1 MHDRAVNVSGRTAA
15 PRVCRILLIRI
26 VSGIRKNER
35 GKMEKK
41 KNPEKPEKVKT
52 SRPDWDAIRRDYITS
67 NDTQP
72 ECARRHGVNVGTL
85 RNHAAREHWAEQRA
99 AYIGAVTDKAIATT
113 AACSAY
119 RVASQ
124 LTGLSYVVDALERET
139 RKALEDGEQLHR
151 YLVQSTTRHKDGTT
165 ETAYKDIT
173 SDKVDT
179 RALRDLTDS
188 VKTLEAL
195 KRSLHGL
202 ETAQERHRKQIET
215 ERLALERERLQ
226 LEKERLELTRKRE
239 ERDTDGVKGVQIVV
253 GGYCEDYSE

>member
-1 MHDRAVNVSGRTAA
+1 MKKKKIPENS
-15 PRVCRILLIRI
+15 
-26 VSGIRKNER
+26 
-35 GKMEKK
+35 EKK
-41 KNPEKPEKVKT
+41 KKII
-52 SRPDWDAIRRDYITS
+52 PDWDAIRNDYVTG
-67 NDTQP
+67 NATP
-72 ECARRHGVNVGTL
+72 KECAKLHGVNYRTL
-85 RNHAAREHWAEQRA
+85 GNHLYSERWNDQRA
-99 AYIGAVTDKAIATT
+99 AYRGAVNDRAIDT
-113 AACSAY
+113 AATCSAY

-124 LTGLSYVVDALERET
+124 LTGISYVVDALERET

-173 SDKVDT
+173 SEKVDT

-226 LEKERLELTRKRE
+226 LERERLELTKKRE
-239 ERDTDGVKGVQIVV
+239 EREADGVNGVQIVV

>member
-1 MHDRAVNVSGRTAA
+1 
-15 PRVCRILLIRI
+15 
-26 VSGIRKNER
+26 
-35 GKMEKK
+35 MEKK
-41 KNPEKPEKVKT
+41 KNPEKPEKKKNN
-52 SRPDWDAIRRDYITS
+52 RPDWDAIRRDYITG

-72 ECARRHGVNVGTL
+72 ESARRHGVNVCTL
-85 RNHAAREHWAEQRA
+85 RNHAGKEHWEQQRT
-99 AYIGAVTDKAIATT
+99 AYRGAVNDRAIDT
-113 AACSAY
+113 AATCSAY
-119 RVASQ
+119 RVASE

-151 YLVQSTTRHKDGTT
+151 YLVQTTSRHKDGTT

-188 VKTLEAL
+188 IKTLEAL

-215 ERLALERERLQ
+215 ERLALERERLE
-226 LEKERLELTRKRE
+226 LERERLELTRKRE
-239 ERDTDGVKGVQIVV
+239 EREADAVNGVQIVV

>member
-1 MHDRAVNVSGRTAA
+1 M
-15 PRVCRILLIRI
+15 
-26 VSGIRKNER
+26 
-35 GKMEKK
+35 KK
-41 KNPEKPEKVKT
+41 KN
-52 SRPDWDAIRRDYITS
+52 SPDWDRIRNEYITGADS
-67 NDTQP
+67 VP
-72 ECARRHGVNVGTL
+72 ECARRHGANVGTAK
-85 RNHAAREHWAEQRA
+85 NKCAREHWTDQRA
-99 AYIGAVTDKAIATT
+99 AYRGAVTDKAVET
-113 AACSAY
+113 AKNCTAY
-119 RVASQ
+119 RVASE
-124 LTGLSYVVDALERET
+124 LVGLAGVVDALERET

-151 YLVQSTTRHKDGTT
+151 YLVQTTSRHKDGTT

-226 LEKERLELTRKRE
+226 LERERLELTKKRE
-239 ERDTDGVKGVQIVV
+239 ERDAEGVKGVQIVV

>member
-1 MHDRAVNVSGRTAA
+1 MG
-15 PRVCRILLIRI
+15 
-26 VSGIRKNER
+26 
-35 GKMEKK
+35 KK
-41 KNPEKPEKVKT
+41 KNPEKPEKKKN
-52 SRPDWDAIRRDYITS
+52 SRPDWDAIRNDYVTG
-67 NDTQP
+67 NAAP
-72 ECARRHGVNVGTL
+72 KECAQLHGVNYRTL
-85 RNHAAREHWAEQRA
+85 GNHLYREKWNDQRA
-99 AYIGAVTDKAIATT
+99 AYRGAVADKAIDT
-113 AACSAY
+113 AATCTAY
-119 RVASQ
+119 RVASE
-124 LTGLSYVVDALERET
+124 LVGLAGVVDALERET

-165 ETAYKDIT
+165 ETAYRDIT

-215 ERLALERERLQ
+215 ERLALERERLAI
-226 LEKERLELTRKRE
+226 EKERLELTKKRE
-239 ERDTDGVKGVQIVV
+239 ERDAEGVNGVQIVV

>member
-1 MHDRAVNVSGRTAA
+1 
-15 PRVCRILLIRI
+15 
-26 VSGIRKNER
+26 
-35 GKMEKK
+35 MEKK
-41 KNPEKPEKVKT
+41 KNPEKPEKLKN
-52 SRPDWDAIRRDYITS
+52 SRPDWDAIRNDYITG
-67 NDTQP
+67 NDAP
-72 ECARRHGVNVGTL
+72 KECALRHGVNYHTL
-85 RNHAAREHWAEQRA
+85 CNHKQREHWEQQRA
-99 AYIGAVTDKAIATT
+99 AYRGAVTDKAVET
-113 AACSAY
+113 AKNCTAY
-119 RVASQ
+119 RVASE
-124 LTGLSYVVDALERET
+124 LVGLAGVVDALERET

-215 ERLALERERLQ
+215 ERLQLERERLQ
-226 LEKERLELTRKRE
+226 MERERLELTRKRE
-239 ERDTDGVKGVQIVV
+239 ERDAEGVKGVQIVV
-253 GGYCEDYSE
+253 GGYCDEYSE

>member
-1 MHDRAVNVSGRTAA
+1 
-15 PRVCRILLIRI
+15 
-26 VSGIRKNER
+26 
-35 GKMEKK
+35 MEKK
-41 KNPEKPEKVKT
+41 KIPENSDKKKK
-52 SRPDWDAIRRDYITS
+52 SFPDWDAIRKDYITGGES
-67 NDTQP
+67 P
-72 ECARRHGVNVGTL
+72 KECARRHGVNYRTL
-85 RNHAAREHWAEQRA
+85 GNHLYAEKWNDQRA
-99 AYIGAVTDKAIATT
+99 AYRGAVTDKAIDVAAT
-113 AACSAY
+113 CSAY

-124 LTGLSYVVDALERET
+124 LTGLSCVVDALERET

-151 YLVQSTTRHKDGTT
+151 YLVQTTSRHKDGTT

-215 ERLALERERLQ
+215 ERLALERERLAI
-226 LEKERLELTRKRE
+226 EKERLELTKKRE
-239 ERDTDGVKGVQIVV
+239 ERDAEGVKGVQIVV
-253 GGYCEDYSE
+253 GGYCDEYSE

>member
-1 MHDRAVNVSGRTAA
+1 
-15 PRVCRILLIRI
+15 
-26 VSGIRKNER
+26 
-35 GKMEKK
+35 MEKK
-41 KNPEKPEKVKT
+41 KNPGKPEKEKN
-52 SRPDWDAIRRDYITS
+52 SRPDWGAIRNSYIAGS
-67 NDTQP
+67 DSLPQ
-72 ECARRHGVNVGTL
+72 CARRHGVPVGTV
-85 RNHAAREHWAEQRA
+85 RRHSAAEHWAEQRA
-99 AYIGAVTDKAIATT
+99 AYRGAVTDKAVET
-113 AACSAY
+113 AKNCTAY
-119 RVASQ
+119 RVASE

-202 ETAQERHRKQIET
+202 DTAQERHRKQIET
-215 ERLALERERLQ
+215 ERLALERERLAI
-226 LEKERLELTRKRE
+226 EKERLELTRKRE
-239 ERDTDGVKGVQIVV
+239 ERDADGVKGVQIVV
-253 GGYCEDYSE
+253 GGYCDEYSE

>member
-1 MHDRAVNVSGRTAA
+1 
-15 PRVCRILLIRI
+15 
-26 VSGIRKNER
+26 
-35 GKMEKK
+35 MEKK
-41 KNPEKPEKVKT
+41 KNPENSEKKKN
-52 SRPDWDAIRRDYITS
+52 SRPDWDRIRNDYITG
-67 NDTQP
+67 NDTP
-72 ECARRHGVNVGTL
+72 KECARKHGVNYRTL
-85 RNHAAREHWAEQRA
+85 GNHLYQEKWNDKRD
-99 AYIGAVTDKAIATT
+99 AYRGAVTDKAVET
-113 AACSAY
+113 AKNCTAY
-119 RVASQ
+119 RVASE
-124 LTGLSYVVDALERET
+124 LMGLSYVVDALERET

-151 YLVQSTTRHKDGTT
+151 YLVQTTSRHKDGTT

-226 LEKERLELTRKRE
+226 IEKERLELTKKRE
-239 ERDTDGVKGVQIVV
+239 EREAEGVNGVQIVV
-253 GGYCEDYSE
+253 GGYCDDYSE

>member
-1 MHDRAVNVSGRTAA
+1 
-15 PRVCRILLIRI
+15 
-26 VSGIRKNER
+26 
-35 GKMEKK
+35 MEKK
-41 KNPEKPEKVKT
+41 KK
-52 SRPDWDAIRRDYITS
+52 SFPDWDAIRSDYITS

-72 ECARRHGVNVGTL
+72 ECARRHGVNANTL
-85 RNHAAREHWAEQRA
+85 HNRATREHWGQQRA
-99 AYIGAVTDKAIATT
+99 AYRGAVTDT
-113 AACSAY
+113 AVETAKNCTAY
-119 RVASQ
+119 RVASE
-124 LTGLSYVVDALERET
+124 LVGLSGVVDALERET

-202 ETAQERHRKQIET
+202 ETAQERHRKQIER
-215 ERLALERERLQ
+215 ERLELERERLQ
-226 LEKERLELTRKRE
+226 LERERVELVRKRE
-239 ERDTDGVKGVQIVV
+239 ERDADAVNGVQIVV
-253 GGYCEDYSE
+253 GGYVDEYSE

>member
-1 MHDRAVNVSGRTAA
+1 
-15 PRVCRILLIRI
+15 
-26 VSGIRKNER
+26 
-35 GKMEKK
+35 MEKK
-41 KNPEKPEKVKT
+41 KNTEKPKKKKN
-52 SRPDWDAIRRDYITS
+52 SRPDWGAIRNSYITGDDS
-67 NDTQP
+67 P
-72 ECARRHGVNVGTL
+72 MECARQHGVNYRTL
-85 RNHAAREHWAEQRA
+85 GNHLYRERWNDQRA
-99 AYIGAVTDKAIATT
+99 AYRGAVADKAIDTATT
-113 AACSAY
+113 CTAY
-119 RVASQ
+119 RVASE
-124 LTGLSYVVDALERET
+124 LMGLSYVVDALERET

-226 LEKERLELTRKRE
+226 LERERVELVRKRE
-239 ERDTDGVKGVQIVV
+239 ERDAEGVKGVQIVV
-253 GGYCEDYSE
+253 GGYCDDYSE

>member
-1 MHDRAVNVSGRTAA
+1 
-15 PRVCRILLIRI
+15 
-26 VSGIRKNER
+26 
-35 GKMEKK
+35 MEKK
-41 KNPEKPEKVKT
+41 KNPENPEKPEKKKT

-72 ECARRHGVNVGTL
+72 ECARRHGVNVCTL
-85 RNHAAREHWAEQRA
+85 RNHAAREHWEQQRT
-99 AYIGAVTDKAIATT
+99 AYRGAVNDRAIDT
-113 AACSAY
+113 AATCSAY

-124 LTGLSYVVDALERET
+124 LIGLSGVVDALERET

-151 YLVQSTTRHKDGTT
+151 YLVQTTSRHKDGTT

-215 ERLALERERLQ
+215 ERLALERERL
-226 LEKERLELTRKRE
+226 ELTKKRE
-239 ERDTDGVKGVQIVV
+239 EREADGVKGVKIVV
-253 GGYCEDYSE
+253 GGYCDEYSE

>member
-1 MHDRAVNVSGRTAA
+1 
-15 PRVCRILLIRI
+15 
-26 VSGIRKNER
+26 
-35 GKMEKK
+35 MEKK
-41 KNPEKPEKVKT
+41 
-52 SRPDWDAIRRDYITS
+52 SPDWDKIKNEYITGADS
-67 NDTQP
+67 VP
-72 ECARRHGVNVGTL
+72 ECARRHGANVGTAK
-85 RNHAAREHWAEQRA
+85 NKCAREHWTYQRA
-99 AYIGAVTDKAIATT
+99 AYRGAVADKAVET
-113 AACSAY
+113 AKNCTAY
-119 RVASQ
+119 RVASE
-124 LTGLSYVVDALERET
+124 LAGLAGVVDALERET

-151 YLVQSTTRHKDGTT
+151 YLVQTTSRHKDGTT

-226 LEKERLELTRKRE
+226 MERERVELTRKRE
-239 ERDTDGVKGVQIVV
+239 EREADGVKDVKIIV
-253 GGYCEDYSE
+253 GGYCDDYSE

>member
-1 MHDRAVNVSGRTAA
+1 MG
-15 PRVCRILLIRI
+15 
-26 VSGIRKNER
+26 
-35 GKMEKK
+35 KK
-41 KNPEKPEKVKT
+41 KNPENPEKKKN
-52 SRPDWDAIRRDYITS
+52 SRPDWGAIRNSYIAGS
-67 NDTQP
+67 DSLPQ
-72 ECARRHGVNVGTL
+72 CARRHGVPVGTV
-85 RNHAAREHWAEQRA
+85 RRHSAAEHWAEQRT
-99 AYIGAVTDKAIATT
+99 AYRGAVNDKAIDT
-113 AACSAY
+113 AATCSAY

-124 LTGLSYVVDALERET
+124 LTGLAYVVDALERET

-202 ETAQERHRKQIET
+202 ETAQERHRKQIER
-215 ERLALERERLQ
+215 ERLALERERLE
-226 LEKERLELTRKRE
+226 LERERVELVRKRE
-239 ERDTDGVKGVQIVV
+239 ERDAEGVKGVQIVV
-253 GGYCEDYSE
+253 GGYCDDYSE

>member
-1 MHDRAVNVSGRTAA
+1 
-15 PRVCRILLIRI
+15 
-26 VSGIRKNER
+26 
-35 GKMEKK
+35 MEKK
-41 KNPEKPEKVKT
+41 KIPANPEKKKN
-52 SRPDWDAIRRDYITS
+52 SRPDWDSIRNNYITGD
-67 NDTQP
+67 DTP
-72 ECARRHGVNVGTL
+72 RECARRHGVNYRTL
-85 RNHAAREHWAEQRA
+85 GNHLYREKWNDQRA
-99 AYIGAVTDKAIATT
+99 AYRGAVTDKAIDTATT
-113 AACSAY
+113 CNAY
-119 RVASQ
+119 RMARE
-124 LTGLSYVVDALERET
+124 LTGLAVVVDALERET

-165 ETAYKDIT
+165 ETTYRDIT

-226 LEKERLELTRKRE
+226 LERERLELTRKRE
-239 ERDTDGVKGVQIVV
+239 ERDAEGVKGVQIVV
-253 GGYCEDYSE
+253 GGYCDEYSE

>member
-1 MHDRAVNVSGRTAA
+1 
-15 PRVCRILLIRI
+15 
-26 VSGIRKNER
+26 
-35 GKMEKK
+35 MEKK
-41 KNPEKPEKVKT
+41 KNPGKPEKEKN
-52 SRPDWDAIRRDYITS
+52 SRPDWGAIRNSYIAGS
-67 NDTQP
+67 DSLPQ
-72 ECARRHGVNVGTL
+72 CARRHGVPVGTV
-85 RNHAAREHWAEQRA
+85 RRHSAAEHWAEQRA
-99 AYIGAVTDKAIATT
+99 AYRGAVTDKAVET
-113 AACSAY
+113 AKNCTAY
-119 RVASQ
+119 RVASE
-124 LTGLSYVVDALERET
+124 LIGLSGVVDALERET

-173 SDKVDT
+173 SEKVDT

-226 LEKERLELTRKRE
+226 MERERLELTKKRE
-239 ERDTDGVKGVQIVV
+239 EREADGVKGVQIVV
-253 GGYCEDYSE
+253 GSYCDEYSE

>member
-1 MHDRAVNVSGRTAA
+1 MG
-15 PRVCRILLIRI
+15 
-26 VSGIRKNER
+26 
-35 GKMEKK
+35 KK
-41 KNPEKPEKVKT
+41 KNPEKPEKKKN
-52 SRPDWDAIRRDYITS
+52 SRPDWGAIRNSYIS
-67 NDTQP
+67 GSDNLPQ
-72 ECARRHGVNVGTL
+72 CARRHGVPVGTV
-85 RNHAAREHWAEQRA
+85 RRHSAAEHWAEQRA
-99 AYIGAVTDKAIATT
+99 AYRGAVADKAVET
-113 AACSAY
+113 AKNCTAY
-119 RVASQ
+119 RVASE
-124 LTGLSYVVDALERET
+124 LIGLSGVVDALERET

-151 YLVQSTTRHKDGTT
+151 YLVQTTSRHKDGTT

-226 LEKERLELTRKRE
+226 MERERLELTKKRE
-239 ERDTDGVKGVQIVV
+239 ERDADGVKGVQIVV
-253 GGYCEDYSE
+253 GGYCDDYSE

>member
-1 MHDRAVNVSGRTAA
+1 
-15 PRVCRILLIRI
+15 
-26 VSGIRKNER
+26 
-35 GKMEKK
+35 MEKK
-41 KNPEKPEKVKT
+41 KIPENSDKKKKSVT
-52 SRPDWDAIRRDYITS
+52 NWDSIRNDYITGDES
-67 NDTQP
+67 P
-72 ECARRHGVNVGTL
+72 KECARRHGVNYRTL
-85 RNHAAREHWAEQRA
+85 GNHLYRERWNDQRA
-99 AYIGAVTDKAIATT
+99 AYRGEVTDKAIET
-113 AACSAY
+113 AKNCTAY
-119 RVASQ
+119 RVASE
-124 LTGLSYVVDALERET
+124 LIGLSGVVDALERET

-215 ERLALERERLQ
+215 ERLQLERERLQ
-226 LEKERLELTRKRE
+226 MERERLELTRKRE
-239 ERDTDGVKGVQIVV
+239 ERDAEGVKGVQIVV
-253 GGYCEDYSE
+253 GGYCDEYSE